1 MCVTASYGYT
11 DARFTEFHNGIND
24 YSGKFIPYAPHNTM
38 FAGVSYILPVNT
50 SWLKSLTLDV
60 NCRGVGEIM
69 WDEAN
74 LVKQPFYMLPG
85 ASVMMD
91 FNKCSLTLWGENLSD
106 TKYNTFYFVSIGNA
120 FLQRGKPLRI
130 GMTFRVQI

>member
-1 MCVTASYGYT
+1 
-11 DARFTEFHNGIND
+11 
-24 YSGKFIPYAPHNTM
+24 M